1 MALGLTL
8 GLVIIYGLLY
18 YVLFYVFFPEKEGIT
33 PEQAKNRRYN
43 KIGFW
48 SVLTLLSFAVAY
60 VVDSAYTTAFVFSPL
75 LCISNLIGHHN
86 RISMK

>member
-1 MALGLTL
+1 MTFGLTL

-18 YVLFYVFFPEKEGIT
+18 YVFFYVFFPKKEGMT

-48 SVLTLLSFAVAY
+48 SVLTLMSFGVAF
-60 VVDSAYTTAFVFSPL
+60 VADSAYTTAFIFSPI
-75 LCISNLIGHHN
+75 LCTSYLIGHHYHK
-86 RISMK
+86 SMK